1 MAPSS
6 PRSSFPRSARIVQ
19 LCPAPSR
26 RDERICVVFP
36 AWAHRVT
43 APILPRRGLDLF
55 ERVVLGLC
63 HAGVR
68 EPDLIAA
75 RINLHVRLCAHI
87 IDQAVRQ
94 GLLDRRGELTEQGR
108 RALRTGSVA
117 EETSWSVRYVFQ
129 SPEAGGDLW
138 PRTAERLVD
147 AHVTWRAP
155 GRAGLQLGTTG
166 HPDHIEAAIL
176 DRADAGPGAAVPGRP
191 APEQIIEVAR
201 LDRDAREAQRVRE
214 FERVQGLAP
223 AARPGETAGARPGPD
238 GDRPPDLSRIAFI
251 DAPEPVLVVGFA
263 VVGGGGELVAHD
275 PFGVGTSAMFGG
287 LLERCLHD
295 GGALAERIRGVTRRR
310 AEDAERTYLQAEA
323 TARAH
328 VESVLVREFGA
339 DVRGDDDALDLMTD
353 VDLAVML
360 GDQPRALERVVHAT
374 HRLYEELFR
383 RLARAYP
390 VAAGSVRAVSS
401 TPALRR
407 AAIEEAAH
415 GVGFQAVPQLFVQD
429 LCKAARDVKA
439 GKDVALKEAGALAL
453 VAAHRNAEHPLHRL
467 AARRPDLL
475 SALAS
480 LGAMR
485 NRVSHGGRDPSAAQ
499 DAKWC
504 RELAALAVPE
514 LISLH

>member
-1 MAPSS
+1 MAP
-6 PRSSFPRSARIVQ
+6 SFPRSARIVQ
-19 LCPAPSR
+19 LCPAPPR
-26 RDERICVVFP
+26 RDERICVAFP

-43 APILPRRGLDLF
+43 APVLPHRGLDLF

-87 IDQAVRQ
+87 IDHAVHH
-94 GLLDRRGELTEQGR
+94 GLLDRQGELTEQGR
-108 RALRTGSVA
+108 RALRTGGVA

-138 PRTAERLVD
+138 PRTAGRLVD

-166 HPDHIEAAIL
+166 HPDHVEATIV
-176 DRADAGPGAAVPGRP
+176 DTADAGTEAAAPGRP
-191 APEQIIEVAR
+191 RPEQIIEVAR
-201 LDRDAREAQRVRE
+201 LDRDAREARRVRE
-214 FERVQGLAP
+214 FERGQGLAP
-223 AARPGETAGARPGPD
+223 VARPGETAVARPGPG
-238 GDRPPDLSRIAFI
+238 GDRPPDLKRIAFI

-263 VVGGGGELVAHD
+263 TADGSGELVAHD
-275 PFGVGTSAMFGG
+275 PFGVGSSAMFGE
-287 LLERCLHD
+287 LLDRCLHD
-295 GGALAERIRGVTRRR
+295 GGPLAERIRGVTRTK
-310 AEDAERTYLQAEA
+310 AERAERTYRQADA

-328 VESVLVREFGA
+328 VESVLVAEFGA
-339 DVRGDDDALDLMTD
+339 SVRSDEDAFDLMTE

-360 GDQPRALERVVHAT
+360 GDQAGALERVVHAT

-383 RLARAYP
+383 RLARGFP
-390 VAAGSVRAVSS
+390 VSVASVRALAS
-401 TPALRR
+401 TRALNRSV
-407 AAIEEAAH
+407 IEEAAH
-415 GVGFQAVPQLFVQD
+415 GIGFQAVPRLFDQD
-429 LCKAARDVKA
+429 LCKAARDLEA
-439 GKDVALKEAGALAL
+439 GKDMLLKDVGALAL

-475 SALAS
+475 SALAA
-480 LGAMR
+480 LGTMR

-514 LISLH
+514 LIPLH

>member
-1 MAPSS
+1 MAP
-6 PRSSFPRSARIVQ
+6 SFPRSARIVQ
-19 LCPAPSR
+19 LCPAPPR
-26 RDERICVVFP
+26 RDERICVAFP

-94 GLLDRRGELTEQGR
+94 GLLDRQGELTEEGR

-166 HPDHIEAAIL
+166 HPDPIEAAIV
-176 DRADAGPGAAVPGRP
+176 DVADAAPGAAVPGRP
-191 APEQIIEVAR
+191 GPEQVVEVAR

-223 AARPGETAGARPGPD
+223 AAQPGARPGPD
-238 GDRPPDLSRIAFI
+238 EGRPPDLSRIAFI

-275 PFGVGTSAMFGG
+275 PFGVGTSAMFGE
-287 LLERCLHD
+287 LLERRLHD
-295 GGALAERIRGVTRRR
+295 GGALAERIRGVARTR
-310 AEDAERTYLQAEA
+310 AENAERTYRRAEA

-328 VESVLVREFGA
+328 VESVLVAEFGA
-339 DVRGDDDALDLMTD
+339 DVRGDEDALDLMTD

-360 GDQPRALERVVHAT
+360 GDQAGALERVVHAT

-383 RLARAYP
+383 RLARGYP
-390 VAAGSVRAVSS
+390 VPAGSVRAVSS
-401 TPALRR
+401 TQALRR
-407 AAIEEAAH
+407 AAVEEAAH

-429 LCKAARDVKA
+429 LCKAARDVEA
-439 GKDVALKEAGALAL
+439 GKNVTLKEVGALAL

-475 SALAS
+475 SALAA

-485 NRVSHGGRDPSAAQ
+485 NRVSHGGRDPSAVQ

-514 LISLH
+514 LIALQ

>member
-1 MAPSS
+1 M
-6 PRSSFPRSARIVQ
+6 
-19 LCPAPSR
+19 
-26 RDERICVVFP
+26 
-36 AWAHRVT
+36 T